1 MTQDEISQLGIAELH
16 KLAALAVHESP
27 HISQWD
33 KLMLSGAIDGVF
45 RPTLSNT
52 HALMVAAA
60 LDMTIIFGGKVV
72 LVSEPI
78 GAQSRSITY
87 DESDI
92 SSRMAA
98 LRRAITLLAA
108 DSAKYI

>member
-1 MTQDEISQLGIAELH
+1 MTQDEVSQLGFVELH
-16 KLAALAVHESP
+16 KLAALAAHESS

-33 KLMLSGAIDGVF
+33 KLMVNGVIDGVF

-60 LDMTIIFGGKVV
+60 LDMTIIFGDKVV
-72 LVSEPI
+72 LVSEPA
-78 GAQSRSITY
+78 GAQSRSIPY
-87 DESDI
+87 KESDI

-108 DSAKYI
+108 DSAQYI